1 MTINTLLN
9 DLEPGSEITI
19 SNVPF
24 MYAGKAKITLE
35 GGDSRIWLYSQ
46 ENTLLSISPDDE
58 EMVHFRAVDEDLDTD
73 GDFVSFQNDEFE
85 FSYEDV
91 GVVSDID
98 GDVDAE
104 ESDRFS
110 FMEYES
116 DKNGVL
122 RVVLNENTGERQ
134 IYIGQTM
141 TEADILEV
149 E

>member
-1 MTINTLLN
+1 MTINEILN
-9 DLEPGSEITI
+9 DLEPGEEITI
-19 SNVPF
+19 NNSPF
-24 MYAGKAKITLE
+24 MYSGKAKITLE
-35 GGDSRIWLYSQ
+35 GGDTRVWLYSQ
-46 ENTLLSISPDDE
+46 ENTVLSISPDDE

-91 GVVSDID
+91 GIVSDID
-98 GDVDAE
+98 GDVEAE
-104 ESDRFS
+104 ENDRLS

-122 RVVLNENTGERQ
+122 RVVLNENTGEKH
-134 IYIGQTM
+134 IYIGQTV
-141 TEADILEV
+141 TEDYILEV